1 MGGCGPPAVG
11 SLRRRGRACHRR
23 AGPCH
28 RAPFRSSVSPGPSL
42 SHEPWTYIASSFPLR
57 DRDTGAPPFRNLRL
71 WNRNTGFGSCSGRS
85 ASSASSASLANSVV
99 PLSAAC
105 SVRGGPSRGD
115 SEVAARLPVGAA
127 PTQPTSPSRPRPPPD
142 ACFSVNTH
150 LFMYS
155 RLCPFS
161 FSRHCCF
168 CRHSSPGMYYVADT

>member
-1 MGGCGPPAVG
+1 MLRLWKRWLCLGRELRTRRDGGRGPPAVG

-28 RAPFRSSVSPGPSL
+28 RAPFRSSVAPGPSL

-85 ASSASSASLANSVV
+85 ASSASLANSVV

-105 SVRGGPSRGD
+105 SVRGRRGGLRPGGTRRWRHVCRWAPLPRNPRAPRARGP
-115 SEVAARLPVGAA
+115 LPMLVS
-127 PTQPTSPSRPRPPPD
+127 Q
-142 ACFSVNTH
+142 
-150 LFMYS
+150 
-155 RLCPFS
+155 
-161 FSRHCCF
+161 
-168 CRHSSPGMYYVADT
+168 